1 MIYWIFSF
9 VLTAIDTW
17 CVLYLLDTFL
27 KKKDAGKLE
36 KFRFVLFYGANILV
50 APICHPHATSREVYL
65 PAGAEWTHAG
75 TGEIFEGGRSYKI
88 EATIE
93 TLPIFLR
100 DGQESYLIGKI

>member
-27 KKKDAGKLE
+27 KKKDTGRLE

-50 APICHPHATSREVYL
+50 AVPHGTS
-65 PAGAEWTHAG
+65 
-75 TGEIFEGGRSYKI
+75 
-88 EATIE
+88 
-93 TLPIFLR
+93 
-100 DGQESYLIGKI
+100 